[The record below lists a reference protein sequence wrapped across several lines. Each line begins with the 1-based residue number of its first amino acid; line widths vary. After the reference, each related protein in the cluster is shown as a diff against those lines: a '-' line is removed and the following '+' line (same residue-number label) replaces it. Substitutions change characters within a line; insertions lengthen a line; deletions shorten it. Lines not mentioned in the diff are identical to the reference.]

1 MNDTAEVR
9 QVGNLFPDSEGFRN
23 KTSGRV
29 YSADGVAPTL
39 NTAEGGGEHP
49 TSSRLIAQ
57 IPHNADKDGCAS
69 CIKANYYKMGGGEL
83 SWASEGWVEGNLH
96 N

>member
-29 YSADGVAPTL
+29 YSADGIAPTL
-39 NTAEGGGEHP
+39 NTAEGGGRTPYIVE
-49 TSSRLIAQ
+49 
-57 IPHNADKDGCAS
+57 ADSADT
-69 CIKANYYKMGGGEL
+69 IQRR
-83 SWASEGWVEGNLH
+83 
-96 N
+96 